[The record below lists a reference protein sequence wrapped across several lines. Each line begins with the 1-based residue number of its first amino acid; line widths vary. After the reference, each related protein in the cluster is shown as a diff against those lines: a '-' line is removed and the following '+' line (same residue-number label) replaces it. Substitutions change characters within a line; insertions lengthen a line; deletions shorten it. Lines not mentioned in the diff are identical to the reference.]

1 MISKEPKITVND
13 LAELL
18 NLTRRTVLRELKQ
31 LRIQNRINR
40 RTKQTQ
46 NAKRHNAVTFK

>member
-31 LRIQNRINR
+31 LRIQKIINR
-40 RTKQTQ
+40 KGGRK
-46 NAKRHNAVTFK
+46 NGFWEIVSHD